1 MFLKTITNMKLKD
14 HLNLSIE
21 MGNKS
26 TRNISI
32 LGKSLSKAVFN
43 YNFSSLG
50 FYMAG
55 IDNVSLF

>member
-1 MFLKTITNMKLKD
+1 MKLKD
-14 HLNLSIE
+14 HQNLSIE

-32 LGKSLSKAVFN
+32 LRKSLSKAVFN

-55 IDNVSLF
+55 IGNVSLFEI